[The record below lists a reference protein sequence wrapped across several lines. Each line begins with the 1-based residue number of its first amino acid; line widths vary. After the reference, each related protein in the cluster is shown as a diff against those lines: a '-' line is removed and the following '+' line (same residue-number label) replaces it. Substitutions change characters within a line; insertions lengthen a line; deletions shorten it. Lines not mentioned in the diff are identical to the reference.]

1 MGMSIDEMKLVDNAG
16 KQLAQ
21 LLNQVAN
28 REAAMK
34 RDAANAALIQFKT
47 YFANREFSFTGN
59 EWQVT
64 ATHGSIVFALTIKN
78 AQTGGPE
85 CLILKFPEMTKRA
98 PLNVYLE
105 TRSDEAPAAAPAA
118 PDASKSALEEVQDQI
133 AQAREKLAAPAKK
146 WLYFTLPETAQAAAG
161 VQRKEYMTVTRLL
174 ETECP

>member
-1 MGMSIDEMKLVDNAG
+1 MKLVDNAG

-85 CLILKFPEMTKRA
+85 CLILKFPEMTKRT

-118 PDASKSALEEVQDQI
+118 TDTSKSALEEVQDQI
-133 AQAREKLAAPAKK
+133 AQAREKLASPAKK
-146 WLYFTLPETAQAAAG
+146 WLYFTLMEA
-161 VQRKEYMTVTRLL
+161 QRKEYMTVTRLL